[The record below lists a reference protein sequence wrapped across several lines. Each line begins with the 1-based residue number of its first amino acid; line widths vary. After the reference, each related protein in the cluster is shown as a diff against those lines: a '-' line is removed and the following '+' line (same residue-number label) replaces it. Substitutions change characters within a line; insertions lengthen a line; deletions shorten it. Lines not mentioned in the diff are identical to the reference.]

1 MSLIELSKVSK
12 SYPGPPRV
20 DALIEVD
27 LRADSG
33 DSVAVIGP
41 SGSGKSTLLHILGAL
56 DRPTAGSVSIAG
68 QDISELSDKQLSG
81 VRANLI
87 GFVFQDF
94 FLLSGT
100 TALENVAQGLL
111 YRGVAPAE
119 RRERARS
126 ALSTVGLAARM
137 DHLPSQLS
145 GGERQRVAIARA
157 IVGNPSVVFADEPT
171 GNLDSKTGE
180 GIVDVL
186 LSLNAAGTTVVVITH
201 DREVA
206 ARFNREISIRD
217 GRIVGESTS

>member
-119 RRERARS
+119 RRERARA

-171 GNLDSKTGE
+171 GNLDTKTGE

-217 GRIVGESTS
+217 GRIVGERTS